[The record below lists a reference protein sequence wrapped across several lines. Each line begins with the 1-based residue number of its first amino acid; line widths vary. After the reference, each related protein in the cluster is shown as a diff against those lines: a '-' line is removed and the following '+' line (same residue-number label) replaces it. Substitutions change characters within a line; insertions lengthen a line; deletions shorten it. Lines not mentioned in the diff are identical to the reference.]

1 MSFNGELFL
10 LMVHL
15 NINNAVFSLRMKK
28 NENEIKKIKKPWPTK
43 KVMKQVYEMNL
54 WGTHNAE
61 FYSGDGSHL
70 PEIVL
75 PYLTAVSSFLMGFK
89 KPITVCDLG
98 CGDFNIGKELVK
110 HTHQYFAVDI
120 VPELIA
126 HLQLTC
132 KEEKLKF
139 LCLDISTDDLPTG
152 ECVILRQV
160 LQHLSNIEVHHI
172 LNKLKDFKFIILTEH
187 LPNGSFSPNKNILSG
202 QGIRIKKQSGIK
214 IIAPPF
220 NFQVKEE
227 KQLLSYTLSENKGVI
242 VTTLYTVF

>member
-1 MSFNGELFL
+1 MSFKGELFL

-28 NENEIKKIKKPWPTK
+28 NENEIKKIKKPWATK

-132 KEEKLKF
+132 KEEKLKLF
-139 LCLDISTDDLPTG
+139 ETDTY
-152 ECVILRQV
+152 I
-160 LQHLSNIEVHHI
+160 N
-172 LNKLKDFKFIILTEH
+172 FII
-187 LPNGSFSPNKNILSG
+187 
-202 QGIRIKKQSGIK
+202 
-214 IIAPPF
+214 
-220 NFQVKEE
+220 
-227 KQLLSYTLSENKGVI
+227 
-242 VTTLYTVF
+242 